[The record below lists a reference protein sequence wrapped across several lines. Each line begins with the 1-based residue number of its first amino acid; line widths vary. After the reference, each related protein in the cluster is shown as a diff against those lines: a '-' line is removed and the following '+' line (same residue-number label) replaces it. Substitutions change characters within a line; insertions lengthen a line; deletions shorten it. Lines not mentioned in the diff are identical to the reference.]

1 MKMHNPPHVGE
12 LISEALIES
21 NIDIA
26 TFANMLNAELSF
38 TQQLISGQIKLNV
51 ELAEKLSSQLG
62 SSPSFWLNI
71 QNRYIDYLSK

>member
-12 LISEALIES
+12 LISETLIES

-62 SSPSFWLNI
+62 SSPNFWLNI
-71 QNRYIDYLSK
+71 QNRYIDHLSK

>member
-12 LISEALIES
+12 LISETLIES

-38 TQQLISGQIKLNV
+38 VQQLINGQINV
-51 ELAEKLSSQLG
+51 DVEIAEKLSLLLG
-62 SSPSFWLNI
+62 SSPKFWLNI
-71 QNRYIDYLSK
+71 QNNHMKNLIV

>member
-71 QNRYIDYLSK
+71 QNRYINHLSK

>member
-12 LISEALIES
+12 LISETLIES

-38 TQQLISGQIKLNV
+38 IQQLINGQVNV
-51 ELAEKLSSQLG
+51 DVEIAEKLSRLLG
-62 SSPSFWLNI
+62 SSPKFWLNI
-71 QNRYIDYLSK
+71 QNNHMKNLIV